1 MGGVS
6 CPLQEV
12 KSGFARKRNKALFD
26 NKICSECS
34 LQNECSTILQKRN
47 NKRVYYFTEKD
58 YLQNRRKMRILEIP
72 PERRKIRPNVEATVK
87 EFRNNMNHK
96 GKLKVRGAFKTDI
109 LVYTMAI
116 SIDIFRVSKLM
127 GHSSVLVTQKH
138 YAELLDKNLA
148 SSVKMLETVI
158 K

>member
-1 MGGVS
+1 
-6 CPLQEV
+6 
-12 KSGFARKRNKALFD
+12 
-26 NKICSECS
+26 
-34 LQNECSTILQKRN
+34 
-47 NKRVYYFTEKD
+47 
-58 YLQNRRKMRILEIP
+58 
-72 PERRKIRPNVEATVK
+72 
-87 EFRNNMNHK
+87 